1 MEKDNKELFY
11 ILREVLLKLL
21 AISSQAA
28 QKQRKLDN
36 LSVAKELETKVIP
49 VYEKEYILL
58 NDENFLKNIE
68 NEKLEKII
76 DELIKTKKN
85 FFSKDIILLEVEKRK
100 QLKGKSGAEVVK
112 RLFEYELKELKKI
125 FYKLDKTAKDLFNIE
140 KNIEKK
146 ILDTIQ
152 EDELLKLTSEL
163 QDLKEKYSHIYEE
176 HNLYKKKIEEL
187 ENKLDKKWY
196 YEIYGTVPEESLKG
210 VFDKVFI
217 NDNGGKNIESNFE
230 N

>member
-1 MEKDNKELFY
+1 MGKDNKELFY

-36 LSVAKELETKVIP
+36 LSVAEELETKVIP

-100 QLKGKSGAEVVK
+100 KLKGKSGAEVVK

-176 HNLYKKKIEEL
+176 HNLYKNKIEEL

-196 YEIYGTVPEESLKG
+196 YEIYGTVPEEALKG